1 MNPRIL
7 ILLIAVTF
15 ISCSNGDKTVL
26 QKQTNDQKQRE
37 EIENPQDTNM
47 TAEERFSSSIMIDFL
62 DNSEDDD
69 LASYLQDELYKYSD
83 TYRGASVLQVTNNL
97 WFVTLENQN
106 NTKNFL
112 LQKFVDFKSSEY
124 YFKLTET
131 NLKLSDVITAA
142 SLYKSTKPEKGP
154 ETPPTPNAE
163 QK

>member
-1 MNPRIL
+1 LTFRLL
-7 ILLIAVTF
+7 ILLIAVIF
-15 ISCSNGDKTVL
+15 FSCSKEDKTVL
-26 QKQTNDQKQRE
+26 QKQTSEQKQKE

-62 DNSEDDD
+62 DNSEDED
-69 LASYLQDELYKYSD
+69 LASYLQDELYKYSE

-106 NTKNFL
+106 NIKNFL
-112 LQKFVDFKSSEY
+112 LQKFIDFKNSDY

-131 NLKLSDVITAA
+131 NLKLSDVIAA
-142 SLYKSTKPEKGP
+142 ANLYNSTKPEKGP
-154 ETPPTPNAE
+154 ETPPTQNTE